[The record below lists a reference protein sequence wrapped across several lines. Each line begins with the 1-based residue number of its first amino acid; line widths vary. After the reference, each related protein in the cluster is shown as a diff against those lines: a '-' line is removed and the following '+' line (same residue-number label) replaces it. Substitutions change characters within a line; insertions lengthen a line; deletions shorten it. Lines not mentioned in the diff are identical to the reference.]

1 MVRIL
6 LAVAAIL
13 SAFTAHA
20 QSDNKLTLSGSVQSE
35 MLVPQGDSD
44 IGAEKTE
51 DFQTNTYVDLR
62 LQQKYF
68 EAGARLEYLEHPL
81 PGFEGDF
88 KGWGVPHFYV
98 KGRLGDSSSDRL
110 SAELTAGTFYE
121 QFGSGFILRTYEERS
136 LGIDNS
142 LLGARLMVKPAKGI
156 VVKALSGR
164 QRTYWDWSDAWVS
177 GADGELSVSEW
188 VPSMQR
194 HGVNLT
200 LGASWVNK
208 NEAQD
213 DMLQKNVRETTATGY
228 RYTTYQVIQPR
239 NVNAWDVRAQMNA
252 GNVSLLAEYA
262 QKGDDPSQANGYIYG
277 KGNVAMLSA
286 SYSRKGLSLL
296 LQTKRSENM
305 SFKSQRARLGIAA
318 AINHLPSFTQDQ
330 TYALAA
336 IYPYATQLA
345 DGEWAYQA
353 ELGYNFKRKTALG
366 GKYGMNVKVNY
377 SYVRAIDRQFSDGA
391 DVISLAKTNNA
402 YAGTEGYTSK
412 FFKWGPQTYYQDLD
426 IQLSRKFSK
435 AFRLN
440 LMYMNQRYNKT
451 VIEGGSGG
459 IIHSDIFVAD
469 GKYQFAPKTTLRV
482 EAQYLSTRQD
492 EGDWA
497 FALAE
502 LSLAPHWMFTISD
515 MWNCGDSDMDAYPE
529 NTHHHYYQGLVT
541 FNTGAHRL
549 QAGYGRTRAGF
560 NCSGGVCR
568 WIPAQKGFTL
578 SYNYSF

>member
-1 MVRIL
+1 MWRVFCFFL
-6 LAVAAIL
+6 CSL
-13 SAFTAHA
+13 SFCSAKG
-20 QSDNKLTLSGSVQSE
+20 QVTLSGSVQSD
-35 MLVPQGDSD
+35 MLVPQSDSD

-62 LQQKYF
+62 LSHQYF

-81 PGFEGDF
+81 PGFESDF

-98 KGRLGDSSSDRL
+98 KGRYETTQGR

-121 QFGSGFILRTYEERS
+121 QFGSGFILRTYEERM

-142 LLGARLMVKPAKGI
+142 LLGGRLMMKPAKG
-156 VVKALSGR
+156 VVLKALSGR
-164 QRTYWDWSDAWVS
+164 QRTYWDWSKTWVS
-177 GADGELSVSEW
+177 GVDGEVNVSEW
-188 VPSMQR
+188 MPSMQQ
-194 HGVNLT
+194 HGVNIT

-213 DMLQKNVRETTATGY
+213 HIELTRRETTETGY
-228 RYTTYQVIQPR
+228 RYTTYQVMQPR
-239 NVNAWDVRAQMNA
+239 NVNAWDVRANINA
-252 GNVSLLAEYA
+252 GDFSMLAEYA

-305 SFKSQRARLGIAA
+305 SFKSQRSRLGIAA
-318 AINHLPSFTQDQ
+318 AINHLPAFTQDH

-336 IYPYATQLA
+336 LYPYATQLA

-353 ELGYNFKRKTALG
+353 ELGYNFKRKTKLG

-377 SYVRAIDRQFSDGA
+377 SYVRAIDRTFSDGA
-391 DVISLAKTNNA
+391 SVTSLTHTNNT
-402 YAGTEGYTSK
+402 YAGTEAYTSK

-435 AFRLN
+435 AFGLN

-451 VIEGGSGG
+451 VVEGEGGM
-459 IIHSDIFVAD
+459 IHSDIFVAD
-469 GKYQFAPKTTLRV
+469 GSYQFSPNATLRM
-482 EAQYLSTRQD
+482 EAQFLSTKQD

-502 LSLAPHWMFTISD
+502 LSLAPHWMFTLSD
-515 MWNCGDSDMDAYPE
+515 MWNCGDSDPQTHSD
-529 NTHHHYYQGLVT
+529 NTHHHYYQALVT

-549 QAGYGRTRAGF
+549 QGGYSRTRAGF